1 MLGVPYIWRLVTA
14 IRPVPSNAYSRQTE
28 DLCILY
34 DARLPFFASVVLWIV
49 VGAVWLLPQKLK
61 LMKRL
66 GHLTAHQI
74 IQLGK
79 EGDVEVQSLRKKGR
93 WWIAVGAITLLPQL
107 VVLNIIKTAG
117 N

>member
-1 MLGVPYIWRLVTA
+1 MTLVS
-14 IRPVPSNAYSRQTE
+14 I
-28 DLCILY
+28 
-34 DARLPFFASVVLWIV
+34 FFASVVLWIV

-66 GHLTAHQI
+66 GHLNAYQI

-79 EGDVEVQSLRKKGR
+79 EGDAEVQSLRRKGW
-93 WWIAVGAITLLPQL
+93 WWIAIGMTALLPQL
-107 VVLNIIKTAG
+107 IVLNIIKATS

>member
-1 MLGVPYIWRLVTA
+1 MTLV
-14 IRPVPSNAYSRQTE
+14 S
-28 DLCILY
+28 L
-34 DARLPFFASVVLWIV
+34 FFASVVLWIV

-79 EGDVEVQSLRKKGR
+79 EGDVEVQGLRKKGQ
-93 WWIAVGAITLLPQL
+93 WWIAVGVLTLLPQL